1 MKMQR
6 YRHPG
11 LVQAISSAGSIT
23 ELAKRIKVSV
33 QAVSQWETVPAERC
47 LAVEYAT
54 GVNRT
59 MLRPDIYGEDIL
71 PSSKIQKRRSPSV
84 AA

>member
-59 MLRPDIYGEDIL
+59 MLRPDIYGEDL
-71 PSSKIQKRRSPSV
+71 SSSGKIQKRRSPSV

>member
-6 YRHPG
+6 NRNPG

-54 GVNRT
+54 GVSRT
-59 MLRPDIYGEDIL
+59 MLRPDIYGEEAFESAKAHK
-71 PSSKIQKRRSPSV
+71 PRRSRV